1 MLRTIAF
8 ALCLFCAPAYAA
20 NRPASYVMIAPPRQG
35 LAQAEAVYGKIAT
48 FLAHA
53 TGAPITFHYTSN
65 WLTYMAEVRSNAA
78 AIYFDGPALI
88 GWRIAHW
95 HDSAIVA
102 LSGKLNFVL
111 VTKKGGR
118 PIRKVKDLVGRAV
131 CAFSPPN
138 LGTLTLDSWFKNP
151 ERQPYTVV
159 IHNLAAAAR
168 NIIDGGCMAALEPLP
183 VFKHQQA
190 QFPGRL
196 QAAYKVP
203 GLPNQAFS
211 VSAKVPPSLRHKIL
225 VALLSPAGRAATKP
239 LRDMFGHKK
248 LVRVHNPAYLPYRK
262 LLHVMVG
269 F

>member
-1 MLRTIAF
+1 MLRTLAII
-8 ALCLFCAPAYAA
+8 LSLFCAPAYAA
-20 NRPASYVMIAPPRQG
+20 NQPTHYVMIAPPRQG
-35 LAQAEAVYGKIAT
+35 LAQADAVYGKIAD

-65 WLTYMAEVRSNAA
+65 WLTYMAEVHNNTA

-95 HDSAIVA
+95 HDDALAA

-118 PIRKVKDLVGRAV
+118 PVRKVQDLIGRSV

-138 LGTLTLDSWFKNP
+138 LATLTLDSWFTNP
-151 ERQPYTVV
+151 ERQPYIVV
-159 IHNLAAAAR
+159 IHSFGAAAR
-168 NIIDGGCMAALEPLP
+168 NIVEGNCMAALEPLP
-183 VFKHQQA
+183 VFKRQEAH
-190 QFPGRL
+190 FPGKL
-196 QAAYKVP
+196 QIAYKVP

-211 VSAKVPPSLRHKIL
+211 VSAKVPPALRHKI
-225 VALLSPAGRAATKP
+225 VTALLSPAGRLATKP
-239 LRDMFGHKK
+239 LRDMFGHKE
-248 LVRVHNPAYLPYRK
+248 LVPIQNSTYLPYRK